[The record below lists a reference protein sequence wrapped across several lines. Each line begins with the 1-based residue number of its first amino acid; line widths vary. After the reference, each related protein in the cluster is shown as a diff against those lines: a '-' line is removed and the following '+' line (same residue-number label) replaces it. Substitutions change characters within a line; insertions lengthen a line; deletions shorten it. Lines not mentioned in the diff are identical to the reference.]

1 MRSLQYQ
8 LFADYYQFYIQDE
21 TANGDLSE
29 CWDAEATN
37 RLLAVAPG
45 AVGIGTVRNM
55 NVPVTLEIHT
65 EPPAQDIDIWDHVT
79 ECSLGVASGRL
90 VIAGCTDYFPDAA
103 RIDLP
108 NGNYQV
114 RVSYGDLAKLSDDGL
129 DGEDHYRVQLW
140 PGPAISPRTVK
151 QRR

>member
-1 MRSLQYQ
+1 MKSLQYQ
-8 LFADYYQFYIQDE
+8 LFADYFQFYIQDE
-21 TANGDLSE
+21 AANGDLSDS
-29 CWDAEATN
+29 WDAEATN

-65 EPPAQDIDIWDHVT
+65 EPPAHDIEAWDHVT
-79 ECSLGVASGRL
+79 ECGLSIASGRL

-108 NGNYQV
+108 KGDYQV

-140 PGPAISPRTVK
+140 PGPALSPKTVK